1 MSDLIS
7 RSALIEALRKDE
19 EDVYSHV
26 FSHVECDEIDR
37 LSMDLEQFI
46 NNQPTIEAIPV
57 VHGEWVDNTGCL
69 DSVRQYKCSNCG
81 KKPITNMNYVRMLTN
96 FCPNCGAKMDGG
108 RNQKWR

>member
-1 MSDLIS
+1 MRLIDADDLI
-7 RSALIEALRKDE
+7 EELRKDK

-26 FSHVECDEIDR
+26 FCHVGCDAEES
-37 LSMDLEQFI
+37 LLVDLEQMI
-46 NNQPTIEAIPV
+46 NNQPTIEAVPA

-96 FCPNCGAKMDGG
+96 FCPNCGRRVVDE
-108 RNQKWR
+108 